1 MDFNIYRG
9 SWNQHPVATKGLLY
23 IIYKLNNGNIVL
35 LEIFLRSEFAHIMC
49 PIVYIGWQYKSPVSL
64 LKKKKQKTNLK
75 SSLWS
80 SGWESIF

>member
-49 PIVYIGWQYKSPVSL
+49 PIVYIG
-64 LKKKKQKTNLK
+64 
-75 SSLWS
+75 
-80 SGWESIF
+80 